1 MSYILSMDEI
11 NILDKQIELLMDYK
25 PVPEHEV
32 KALCEKVPLS
42 TRFYQI
48 TYRPKKSWQRRAMC
62 SLSGVP

>member
-32 KALCEKVPLS
+32 KALCDKVL
-42 TRFYQI
+42 
-48 TYRPKKSWQRRAMC
+48 
-62 SLSGVP
+62 